1 MKLELF
7 PLNIVAYPTKKIPLH
22 IFEEKYKKLVKTCIK
37 NDKEFGIILNHENS
51 LESIGCSV
59 KIHKLIQEYSDG
71 RMDIIVIGEK
81 IFKLNKKKLVNDILV
96 GDIDYLP
103 IPTISEK
110 KNFKALREKYLQII
124 ISFAKE
130 NDLYHHMSKS
140 STFELLDIFQLPIQI
155 EQLLISEL
163 NEDNRVLILDKYFSL
178 ILKNENFKNSIT
190 YLDTDIN

>member
-7 PLNIVAYPTKKIPLH
+7 PLNIVAYPTKKISLH

-51 LESIGCSV
+51 LESVGCSV
-59 KIHKLIQEYSDG
+59 KIHKLIQQYSDG

-96 GDIDYLP
+96 GDIDYFP
-103 IPTISEK
+103 ISTISEK

-155 EQLLISEL
+155 EQLLISES
-163 NEDNRVLILDKYFSL
+163 NEDNRILILDKYFSL
-178 ILKNENFKNSIT
+178 ILKNENFKNSIA